1 MSSKVFDIQVRAQQI
16 FHNVWIWIDYGLVF
30 VMVGNIG
37 YFLGRILP

>member
-30 VMVGNIG
+30 VMVGR
-37 YFLGRILP
+37 FLGY